1 MAMKMEE
8 QTLVK
13 RAMNNEEATTAEE
26 ATAHHLIR
34 NTISKAMDLSHIFK
48 KNSQQSMP
56 KIPGL
61 DFGLGKAITEKDDN
75 SSDIKQEVEDSSDT
89 SSYQSSEFDEIKEL
103 KARVG
108 LIAMNSMGRMSKD
121 KNKSFMSSKE
131 KSK

>member
-48 KNSQQSMP
+48 KNS
-56 KIPGL
+56 
-61 DFGLGKAITEKDDN
+61 
-75 SSDIKQEVEDSSDT
+75 
-89 SSYQSSEFDEIKEL
+89 
-103 KARVG
+103 
-108 LIAMNSMGRMSKD
+108 
-121 KNKSFMSSKE
+121 
-131 KSK
+131 